1 MPTPGRVAR
10 VLLAMYPPAIRDR
23 YGDEIADLLAR
34 SSRPVRDLADVA
46 WCALVEQGSLM
57 SLPQMRARLPQ
68 VAKLLAVAPLLT
80 MALLGA
86 TMAGMFTAAAID
98 HSLVEA
104 GMAIAVVPVAV
115 AAVWLGRR
123 VSGTAATGGRL
134 LCVPA
139 LLAVSILAM
148 SSVPGPGETFGEN
161 RSGVALTL
169 AIWWLL
175 LTGLVFGVR
184 RLAATVTAPV
194 TVLVAALAGF
204 ALLGLAFTA
213 YGSTVTHANT
223 DLAAHLWYASALT
236 SYDFGLPGAA
246 MESSEETEAA
256 ARAPDRL
263 HRVRPGRRRRHRA
276 DQPNPR
282 ARTPRAASS
291 ARREPAPPSGES
303 RRSGAQ
309 PRNAPA
315 PASAGVRLSRGRT
328 RCPRRPASP
337 GRTRSPR
344 RRAGAVRVSRRAGP
358 AGHTRPPAP
367 PTAPHPPARCRPVHR
382 DAAGS

>member
-46 WCALVEQGSLM
+46 WCALIEQGSLM
-57 SLPQMRARLPQ
+57 SLPRMRARLPQ

-184 RLAATVTAPV
+184 RLAATATAPV

-246 MESSEETEAA
+246 VESSEELKLLPALLTVCTGFGLAVAGAA
-256 ARAPDRL
+256 GQISRVPVLSAPL
-263 HRVRPGRRRRHRA
+263 GGV
-276 DQPNPR
+276 
-282 ARTPRAASS
+282 
-291 ARREPAPPSGES
+291 
-303 RRSGAQ
+303 
-309 PRNAPA
+309 
-315 PASAGVRLSRGRT
+315 ASA
-328 RCPRRPASP
+328 A
-337 GRTRSPR
+337 
-344 RRAGAVRVSRRAGP
+344 
-358 AGHTRPPAP
+358 
-367 PTAPHPPARCRPVHR
+367 
-382 DAAGS
+382 